1 MTKQAAIQAME
12 SGKKVTHTYF
22 DDDEWITMKNGQI
35 VTEEGYKHDAVE
47 FWSWTTGPR
56 FDDGYCVID

>member
-22 DDDEWITMKNGQI
+22 DDG
-35 VTEEGYKHDAVE
+35 EGN
-47 FWSWTTGPR
+47 
-56 FDDGYCVID
+56 DGVKIMMSSRSRRTYRLNFKIIRL